1 LSNRFTLKERLNM
14 NKESLHT
21 LMLAAGRYASSR
33 SSEDRALMLS
43 VGSDLWNGFPA
54 FLMEMKSAIQT
65 GRSKDFLRQ
74 DDAKH
79 MYALLFMSILN
90 GLDRDYLNKVGGAL
104 FAAASPRKAGAGKK
118 LREHDRNARALA
130 G

>member
-1 LSNRFTLKERLNM
+1 M

-43 VGSDLWNGFPA
+43 VGSDFWNGFPA
-54 FLMEMKSAIQT
+54 FLLEMKSAIQT
-65 GRSKDFLRQ
+65 GHSKDFLRQ

-104 FAAASPRKAGAGKK
+104 FAAASPRKAAPGKK
-118 LREHDRNARALA
+118 LRGDDRNARALA
-130 G
+130 AP